1 MGKRRLAISKV
12 KVLVTLL
19 LVWLLSIQN
28 GISVFAGN
36 GFQMLEED
44 ILENP
49 DYTYYESHKD
59 EFSYGY
65 VPPKVLFPVTE
76 SRGRRTRRSIDE
88 SYDARKEHIISS
100 VKDQGQ
106 TGTCWAHA
114 TMASIETALLKKGE
128 AESNFSEAHL
138 AYNARKDINLDTG
151 GNAPIAM
158 AYFSRLDGPVKEE
171 AYPKISEVIGTNQN
185 HSFLNHSLMEC
196 YKKKNGE
203 KYVGDMIIIGKSD
216 IKKYVKQYG
225 IVIGGYYDNEKY
237 YFEID
242 GKKKGGYHIP
252 ILENHYVVNHD
263 ITIVG
268 WDDKKQIPGATPGAY
283 LVKNSWGT
291 HFGQDGYFWISY
303 DTFLD
308 EITDVHG
315 KRYPANY
322 YVFTNVGEKKE
333 KIYQYDSIG
342 YAGHYTLNRDN
353 VAFANEYIRD
363 VKDDEVIT
371 DVAFYN
377 LNPGDIDYKIYISE
391 ENDWEKEKETGTL
404 IGQGELKHTGY
415 CTIPISEKYIL
426 TKDKF
431 VVKLVLSRLSDA
443 KVAIARD
450 YDSSGFSEVYNKSYL
465 FNGSTYKKNKGD
477 LSLNVITK
485 KVPNV
490 DAEIKKL
497 EIIQEPTRKEYVEGE
512 KLDLSGLKVKIIRSD
527 LSEKEV
533 NFEEFKDNDLT
544 TNPVNQS
551 ELSTSDTEINI
562 THTASKQSVKQKIT
576 VNMKQETEVRVT
588 GIIIKQKPSKTEYTE
603 GEMLDLNGLEVTLH
617 KSDGTREDVALKD
630 FENKGLETNPKNG
643 KELSKADVQ
652 VNVVHKESQQSAV
665 QKITVEEQPLLKI
678 EVNSISI
685 QNKPENVNYTEGENL
700 DLSGLIIK
708 LHKSN
713 GIEEEVGL
721 QQFKEKGIIVE
732 PANGSKLSVSNAGVS
747 ITHMQSKHSVI
758 QPIKVKEKQ
767 SIEVKVDSIHIQS
780 GPSKGEYNEG
790 EKLELNGLVVVLHK
804 SDKSTEEVEFDK
816 FASRGLITIP
826 ENGKKL
832 ALGENKVTITHK
844 ETGIQV
850 EQTIIVNSKP
860 SMPINVSFVDLKA
873 NGTLRVKT
881 TTEINITLSSDIG
894 LTIEDITLEGASKKQ
909 LTRQGEGVYRL
920 DIEGITV
927 SDGEDI
933 FVSLTKNG
941 YLFNPHK
948 KRVPVYVADMDVPI
962 IITGLEIQTPPRKV
976 IYTEGETLDVGD
988 MVILLKQSNGNNI
1001 AVPLEHFVEYG
1012 IEITPKHL
1020 SILNLNDTKVLITH
1034 SVSGR
1039 SVMQALVVKHKESNG
1054 GGSGTSNSNKKDKEK
1069 RDKRDKVDKKDKAN
1083 SSFIIQTTPSV
1094 EKNKPQTSDMSEKE
1108 IEHKIVKKEAA
1119 ILIVDG
1125 VEVNIPAER
1134 LKEFQKISSKGIRLN
1149 VKDIG
1154 KDEIKDRKNIVIR
1167 KDVLAFSI
1175 TEQSGNEIKG
1185 IQNTGMMLSIP
1196 YKLKEKEDSSEI
1208 NAYFLS
1214 ESGGLTKIQNSY
1226 YDLNK
1231 KAVVVIVDK
1240 LSGKIVIGH
1249 KSPIKILA
1257 YDSRNIH
1264 FSDMDKHWAKSA
1276 VQQAVERGLFT
1287 GVKKNTFAPD
1297 AKMTRAMLFNALYKM
1312 SGENYPTGDVWYAS
1326 GVNFVKA
1333 KGISDGSDP
1342 NGKITREQL
1351 VLMLYN
1357 YAGSPKIKGTLPFYR
1372 DSAKISSYAKE
1383 AFVWAIQNNYIS
1395 GKPNNQLDPQGK
1407 ATRAEVA
1414 VILIRYLEK

>member
-450 YDSSGFSEVYNKSYL
+450 YDS
-465 FNGSTYKKNKGD
+465 
-477 LSLNVITK
+477 
-485 KVPNV
+485 
-490 DAEIKKL
+490 
-497 EIIQEPTRKEYVEGE
+497 
-512 KLDLSGLKVKIIRSD
+512 
-527 LSEKEV
+527 
-533 NFEEFKDNDLT
+533 
-544 TNPVNQS
+544 
-551 ELSTSDTEINI
+551 
-562 THTASKQSVKQKIT
+562 
-576 VNMKQETEVRVT
+576 
-588 GIIIKQKPSKTEYTE
+588 
-603 GEMLDLNGLEVTLH
+603 
-617 KSDGTREDVALKD
+617 
-630 FENKGLETNPKNG
+630 
-643 KELSKADVQ
+643 
-652 VNVVHKESQQSAV
+652 
-665 QKITVEEQPLLKI
+665 
-678 EVNSISI
+678 
-685 QNKPENVNYTEGENL
+685 
-700 DLSGLIIK
+700 
-708 LHKSN
+708 
-713 GIEEEVGL
+713 
-721 QQFKEKGIIVE
+721 
-732 PANGSKLSVSNAGVS
+732 
-747 ITHMQSKHSVI
+747 
-758 QPIKVKEKQ
+758 
-767 SIEVKVDSIHIQS
+767 
-780 GPSKGEYNEG
+780 
-790 EKLELNGLVVVLHK
+790 
-804 SDKSTEEVEFDK
+804 
-816 FASRGLITIP
+816 
-826 ENGKKL
+826 
-832 ALGENKVTITHK
+832 
-844 ETGIQV
+844 
-850 EQTIIVNSKP
+850 
-860 SMPINVSFVDLKA
+860 
-873 NGTLRVKT
+873 
-881 TTEINITLSSDIG
+881 
-894 LTIEDITLEGASKKQ
+894 
-909 LTRQGEGVYRL
+909 
-920 DIEGITV
+920 
-927 SDGEDI
+927 
-933 FVSLTKNG
+933 
-941 YLFNPHK
+941 
-948 KRVPVYVADMDVPI
+948 
-962 IITGLEIQTPPRKV
+962 
-976 IYTEGETLDVGD
+976 
-988 MVILLKQSNGNNI
+988 
-1001 AVPLEHFVEYG
+1001 
-1012 IEITPKHL
+1012 
-1020 SILNLNDTKVLITH
+1020 
-1034 SVSGR
+1034 
-1039 SVMQALVVKHKESNG
+1039 
-1054 GGSGTSNSNKKDKEK
+1054 
-1069 RDKRDKVDKKDKAN
+1069 
-1083 SSFIIQTTPSV
+1083 
-1094 EKNKPQTSDMSEKE
+1094 
-1108 IEHKIVKKEAA
+1108 
-1119 ILIVDG
+1119 
-1125 VEVNIPAER
+1125 
-1134 LKEFQKISSKGIRLN
+1134 
-1149 VKDIG
+1149 
-1154 KDEIKDRKNIVIR
+1154 
-1167 KDVLAFSI
+1167 
-1175 TEQSGNEIKG
+1175 
-1185 IQNTGMMLSIP
+1185 
-1196 YKLKEKEDSSEI
+1196 
-1208 NAYFLS
+1208 
-1214 ESGGLTKIQNSY
+1214 
-1226 YDLNK
+1226 
-1231 KAVVVIVDK
+1231 
-1240 LSGKIVIGH
+1240 
-1249 KSPIKILA
+1249 
-1257 YDSRNIH
+1257 
-1264 FSDMDKHWAKSA
+1264 
-1276 VQQAVERGLFT
+1276 
-1287 GVKKNTFAPD
+1287 
-1297 AKMTRAMLFNALYKM
+1297 
-1312 SGENYPTGDVWYAS
+1312 
-1326 GVNFVKA
+1326 
-1333 KGISDGSDP
+1333 
-1342 NGKITREQL
+1342 
-1351 VLMLYN
+1351 
-1357 YAGSPKIKGTLPFYR
+1357 
-1372 DSAKISSYAKE
+1372 
-1383 AFVWAIQNNYIS
+1383 
-1395 GKPNNQLDPQGK
+1395 
-1407 ATRAEVA
+1407 
-1414 VILIRYLEK
+1414 